1 VARNFKDPRAAEPE
15 LDAKSLAFPRHEL
28 HLCMRPA
35 DGRQADFSLR
45 CLKVNLRLL
54 RAFDQ
59 EVVFRRGGQKA
70 HGFDTLKLS
79 FRMARKSEVEFDLK
93 RAELQVV

>member
-1 VARNFKDPRAAEPE
+1 
-15 LDAKSLAFPRHEL
+15 
-28 HLCMRPA
+28 MRPA

-70 HGFDTLKLS
+70 HGCRHAKAQFPDGPSDFSAVIL
-79 FRMARKSEVEFDLK
+79 ARRSQL
-93 RAELQVV
+93 AALH